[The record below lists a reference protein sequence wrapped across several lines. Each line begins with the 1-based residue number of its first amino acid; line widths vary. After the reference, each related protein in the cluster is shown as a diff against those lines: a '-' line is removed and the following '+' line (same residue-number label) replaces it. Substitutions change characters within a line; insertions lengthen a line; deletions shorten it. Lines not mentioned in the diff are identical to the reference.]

1 MINLISKI
9 FNEAGLEEKA
19 HEDFKIYALKKQK
32 NYWLIIQSDADV
44 DKVIDQQI
52 DFFVKAKQIIQDPA
66 FDKNANLLVLNK
78 VKTISSIKSES
89 LLQAEEN
96 PYHFKKSI
104 LYYTEE
110 ELNNL
115 NEAIGDSS
123 ALSIIESMIVAEKI
137 FEQHKMHF
145 DANNLE
151 SLVYRMAIKIPFIK
165 INIAQTNNLKS
176 LEEINKKSLE
186 NNKFNDLLEHSFFTL
201 SDEDFSTIT
210 EEDILKKFKTVL
222 PDENQQNQNP
232 EL

>member
-9 FNEAGLEEKA
+9 FEEAGLEEKGNS
-19 HEDFKIYALKKQK
+19 EIKIYALREQQ
-32 NYWLIIQSDADV
+32 NYWVIVQYDDDV
-44 DKVIDQQI
+44 DKVIAQQI
-52 DFFVKAKQIIQDPA
+52 DLFVQAKEIIQNPA

-104 LYYTEE
+104 LYYTED
-110 ELNNL
+110 ELKNL
-115 NEAIGDSS
+115 SDAIGDLP
-123 ALSIIESMIVAEKI
+123 ALSTIESMILTENT
-137 FEQHKMHF
+137 FEQHKVHF
-145 DANNLE
+145 DDNKLE
-151 SLVYRMAIKIPFIK
+151 SLLYRMAIKIPFIR
-165 INIAQTNNLKS
+165 INITQTNNLKS

-186 NNKFNDLLEHSFFTL
+186 NNKFNDLLERSFFTL
-201 SDEDFSTIT
+201 SDEEFTILT
-210 EEDILKKFKTVL
+210 DEDILKKLKTVS